1 MKWYKHLF
9 IYLGC
14 IAFTEVILACFFLI
28 EQLNGNNIWD
38 MFLWM
43 QFAIPIVAFIIPFLW
58 IEALISIDE
67 QRRLEEQWHK
77 RVNKMLE
84 KYEKEE

>member
-1 MKWYKHLF
+1 MF
-9 IYLGC
+9 IW
-14 IAFTEVILACFFLI
+14 I
-28 EQLNGNNIWD
+28 
-38 MFLWM
+38 